1 MLLCAVV
8 CASLPTAGGGWLA
21 GHVWPS
27 LSSRHCAT
35 CLLAAYSFPVLHCS
49 SVAVPSA
56 AAVNDYQQSVLV
68 PSQVANSATDEE
80 PEMEEEEE
88 EEYEGDDSPRSW
100 PGTLPNRPYPTLNE
114 SFIKSITTFTVPNR
128 APIRA
133 GPTPLAL
140 PFTTTLPSTLATAAA
155 ANTPMGMFLGK
166 SSTTQFVH
174 PMQTLFTIV
183 PPGLIQ
189 PPPMLTSNVTT
200 TTNTITPTTPE
211 VHSPVYSSDET
222 NASNLFSPT
231 KISFD
236 LTKPVAGKPVI
247 TLASIPPEE
256 MTQAHIDLKVFAE
269 DFKTRRIQL
278 GYTQGAVGQSLAEK
292 GYSNFAQSTISRF
305 EQLQLSPS
313 NAAAIRQVLE
323 RWLIEMENPTAVS
336 PVMEPLAPARKRK
349 RRAVY
354 SSQTRQML
362 DEYFQKNCRPN
373 RALIETIARELD
385 LLPEEVRVWFCN
397 KRQKSKHS
405 YQSDEV
411 ATVPSP
417 SSPSSSIYSQRTSP
431 SPPSNFSIEELSKS
445 SAPPSKTT
453 FSPIQF
459 TSHLSMLPPQ
469 MSTLTPIVISPT
481 YEQMGLTFVKSP
493 PTVLSMSSTA

>member
-1 MLLCAVV
+1 MVYALC
-8 CASLPTAGGGWLA
+8 CF
-21 GHVWPS
+21 
-27 LSSRHCAT
+27 
-35 CLLAAYSFPVLHCS
+35 LAACSYLVLLCS
-49 SVAVPSA
+49 SVAVPSSVA
-56 AAVNDYQQSVLV
+56 INAEHENSVLV
-68 PSQVANSATDEE
+68 SSQVANSATEE
-80 PEMEEEEE
+80 DPEMEEEE

-100 PGTLPNRPYPTLNE
+100 PGTLSNRPYPTLNE
-114 SFIKSITTFTVPNR
+114 SFLKSITPFSVLNR

-133 GPTPLAL
+133 APTPLAL
-140 PFTTTLPSTLATAAA
+140 PFTTALPPALATAAA
-155 ANTPMGMFLGK
+155 ANPITTPMGVFLGK
-166 SSTTQFVH
+166 PSAQFVH

-189 PPPMLTSNVTT
+189 PPVLTSTSEM
-200 TTNTITPTTPE
+200 IATPTTPE
-211 VHSPVYSSDET
+211 VYSPAYSNDEPT
-222 NASNLFSPT
+222 SNNLVSPT

-256 MTQAHIDLKVFAE
+256 MTQAHIDLKAFAE

-354 SSQTRQML
+354 SAQTRQML

-373 RALIETIARELD
+373 RALIETIAHELD

-405 YQSDEV
+405 YQTDDV

-417 SSPSSSIYSQRTSP
+417 SSPSTPSSSVYSQRISP

-445 SAPPSKTT
+445 SAPTKTT

-459 TSHLSMLPPQ
+459 TSHLTMLPPQ
-469 MSTLTPIVISPT
+469 TSTMTPIVISPT
-481 YEQMGLTFVKSP
+481 YEQMGLTFVKSQ